1 MTIDINLLPWR
12 EEQRGR
18 RSRRFYLTLG
28 LMALLGLGGGY
39 AMSRYYAHQYEAQQQ
54 RNAHVRQETRQLDSA
69 LLELDELESVREQML
84 EQVEIF
90 TNLQLGRA
98 QTVHVFSDLVTSLV
112 DGVRYTSLRRQ
123 GGNLSLSGLADNNRQ
138 VSDQLRGLDAA
149 ASLSEPSLS
158 EVEAQEGGERRS
170 FSLSVSQQMPESGS
184 DATEESP

>member
-1 MTIDINLLPWR
+1 MTIDVNLLPWR
-12 EEQRGR
+12 EEARGR

-39 AMSRYYAHQYEAQQQ
+39 ATSRYYAYQYEAQQQ
-54 RNAHVRQETRQLDSA
+54 RNAYIQEKIRQLDTA
-69 LLELDELESVREQML
+69 LLEIDEIETARKQML

-90 TNLQLGRA
+90 TSLQLGRA

-123 GGNLSLSGLADNNRQ
+123 EDNLSLSGLADNNRQ

-170 FSLSVSQQMPESGS
+170 FSLSVNQQMPEEGTA
-184 DATEESP
+184 ATEDET